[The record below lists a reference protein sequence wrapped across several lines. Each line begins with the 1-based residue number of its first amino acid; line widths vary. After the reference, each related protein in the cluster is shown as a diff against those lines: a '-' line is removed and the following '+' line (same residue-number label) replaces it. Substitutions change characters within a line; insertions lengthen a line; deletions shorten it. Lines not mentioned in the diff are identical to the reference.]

1 MSESN
6 ILNISNYILE
16 RGWLRTRYREDDEWL
31 FNGWSTQIIGT
42 NKLLNLEVSDS
53 NTYNA
58 LIELANL
65 SNMHL
70 RFDYIN
76 QKVIFVDKESETLD
90 KKYTIKRDFNIQNM
104 GLSYNGENMYSIF
117 YVDGAEDEF
126 GFTTLLSEETS
137 YLDNFLFDFNYFK
150 DRSLLSS
157 SDYNTVVGKLN
168 NELKEI
174 NKNLKQTIREKYTQI
189 GLINDSWNK
198 INNLAEILAA
208 PTQFENYTQ
217 TYLDFNSEFYRP
229 TVGTEVVSS
238 QDNFLLLN
246 ILVKDLPTT
255 LSLPATSSA
264 TPEYPIVFTYWGKQY
279 KALNSDIVELTQG
292 VRVRFYLQNASG
304 RIPLPVSGR
313 WYTVYVEG
321 SSTGTL
327 DFDLRRLKLVSI
339 AARFQINQTLNS
351 LPYIYPL
358 FNLLFNYDGQNQINL
373 YYKKITDSIEF
384 FEDSKAED
392 LAEEQCILNYDQNSP
407 YEEGDLC
414 FKFNIPE
421 DLDSRLAREEFLV
434 QRKKDYASVIG
445 EEVNETGS
453 YPGKFS
459 LIKAAFIKYNAT
471 YTAPTLAATIMSRH
485 RAAVLAKQN
494 FWYDLKTQRQHIF
507 TEGYYENG
515 IETNSESLLEQTQ
528 VIYQD
533 YKKPLEDFTITYIDI
548 SDIIGLNI
556 EDISPGDFI
565 TLREDMLEIQDTPT
579 SKLKVANI
587 SRTLRDKANI
597 SLEIYR
603 YSLINNILEKI
614 VAKNRT

>member
-1 MSESN
+1 MLQSN

-16 RGWLRTRYREDDEWL
+16 RGWLRTRYKQNNAWL
-31 FNGWSTQIIGT
+31 FNGWATEIIGT
-42 NKLLNLEVSDS
+42 NKQLNLEVSDS

-76 QKVIFVDKESETLD
+76 QKVIFVDKESLTLD
-90 KKYTIKRDFNIQNM
+90 KNYTIKRDFNLQNM
-104 GLSYNGENMYSIF
+104 GLTYNGENMYSIF

-157 SDYNTVVGKLN
+157 NDYNTVVGKLN

-229 TVGTEVVSS
+229 TIGTKEVSS
-238 QDNFLLLN
+238 EENFLLLN

-255 LSLPATSSA
+255 LSLPATSTA
-264 TPEYPIVFTYWGKQY
+264 TPDYPIVFTYWGKQY
-279 KALNSDIVELTQG
+279 KALNSNIVELTQG
-292 VRVRFYLQNASG
+292 VRVRFYLQNGSG
-304 RIPLPVSGR
+304 RNPMPVSGR

-327 DFDLRRLKLVSI
+327 DFDLTRLKLVSI
-339 AARFQINQTLNS
+339 AGRFQINQTLNS

-373 YYKKITDSIEF
+373 YYKKVTDAI
-384 FEDSKAED
+384 DSFTADKELD
-392 LAEEQCILNYDQNSP
+392 EEEIQCINPYNGPYTEPNS
-407 YEEGDLC
+407 C
-414 FKFNIPE
+414 AKFNIPE
-421 DLDSRLAREEFLV
+421 DSDARLARDLFLKE
-434 QRKKDYASVIG
+434 RLLDYPNVIG
-445 EEVNETGS
+445 EILENGTGY
-453 YPGKFS
+453 YPGKYTV
-459 LIKAAFIKYNAT
+459 IKDAFIKYNAT
-471 YTAPTLAATIMSRH
+471 YTAPTLAATIMDRH
-485 RAAVLAKQN
+485 RTAVLAKQN

-614 VAKNRT
+614 VAKNRK